1 MDRNVKLTI
10 GLGIFAIFA
19 ILIGLYAYSQSREYL
34 KGPQIVINE
43 PQNGATLLE
52 APIVIAGNAQ
62 NVSRITLNGASIF
75 VDSKGDFREKLLLL
89 PGYNILTISAEDR
102 FGRKAEKTLE
112 LVYRPESAESVIPPF
127 LKEVPESVRVEDL

>member
-1 MDRNVKLTI
+1 MDRHVKLTI
-10 GLGIFAIFA
+10 GLGIFAVFA
-19 ILIGLYAYSQSREYL
+19 ILIGLYAYGQSRQYL

-52 APIVIAGNAQ
+52 APLVIAGNAQ
-62 NVSRITLNGASIF
+62 NVSHITLNGASIF

-102 FGRKAEKTLE
+102 FGRKTEKTLE
-112 LVYRPESAESVIPPF
+112 LVYKNPAKETIATSSPPST
-127 LKEVPESVRVEDL
+127 L